1 MFNPHPYAHRE
12 AMAKARLLEPEPEPE
27 PESESED
34 LPVAALEN
42 LKRSLPAPDADA
54 ELDPQTDTTR
64 STMLT
69 VRNSSN
75 RMRAWVSMPNLPQ
88 LTLAAPSPDPN
99 TSHTTGLAQRWTSMP
114 NMRQPTLAASSADT
128 NTIHTT
134 GSARAWTSMPNMRQP
149 TLAAPSPD
157 PNTSRTTGLARPWTS
172 MPNMRTRSAPAST
185 EPPSGMQRMVS
196 KFKHK
201 IRDLLRAQ
209 KLPELY
215 PVPEKTAK
223 QPSLVLTSPAV
234 VMNSNFRRQHPCVVQ
249 LWRGEADLRVDVWIG
264 EERMLSAQ
272 RRCLR
277 FRENLKLLELALN
290 EKVCGGEMAGEWV
303 VFRFGNKHKVEFLQL
318 YWELVQDAT
327 F

>member
-27 PESESED
+27 PEPESED

-88 LTLAAPSPDPN
+88 LTLAAPSPDPS

>member
-99 TSHTTGLAQRWTSMP
+99 T
-114 NMRQPTLAASSADT
+114 
-128 NTIHTT
+128 
-134 GSARAWTSMPNMRQP
+134 
-149 TLAAPSPD
+149 
-157 PNTSRTTGLARPWTS
+157 
-172 MPNMRTRSAPAST
+172 
-185 EPPSGMQRMVS
+185 
-196 KFKHK
+196 
-201 IRDLLRAQ
+201 
-209 KLPELY
+209 
-215 PVPEKTAK
+215 
-223 QPSLVLTSPAV
+223 
-234 VMNSNFRRQHPCVVQ
+234 
-249 LWRGEADLRVDVWIG
+249 
-264 EERMLSAQ
+264 
-272 RRCLR
+272 
-277 FRENLKLLELALN
+277 
-290 EKVCGGEMAGEWV
+290 
-303 VFRFGNKHKVEFLQL
+303 
-318 YWELVQDAT
+318 
-327 F
+327 

>member
-27 PESESED
+27 PEPESED

>member
-1 MFNPHPYAHRE
+1 
-12 AMAKARLLEPEPEPE
+12 
-27 PESESED
+27 
-34 LPVAALEN
+34 
-42 LKRSLPAPDADA
+42 
-54 ELDPQTDTTR
+54 
-64 STMLT
+64 
-69 VRNSSN
+69 
-75 RMRAWVSMPNLPQ
+75 
-88 LTLAAPSPDPN
+88 
-99 TSHTTGLAQRWTSMP
+99 
-114 NMRQPTLAASSADT
+114 
-128 NTIHTT
+128 
-134 GSARAWTSMPNMRQP
+134 
-149 TLAAPSPD
+149 
-157 PNTSRTTGLARPWTS
+157 
-172 MPNMRTRSAPAST
+172 
-185 EPPSGMQRMVS
+185 MVS

-277 FRENLKLLELALN
+277 FRENLKLRELALN
-290 EKVCGGEMAGEWV
+290 EKVCGEEMAGEWV